1 MEPTALATTTEA
13 ASKSGI
19 HVVLA
24 PEQLTTLFGIPITN
38 TLLTSWAVIIV
49 LFILAGTMGSR
60 LKLIPSRFQTLLEWL
75 FEFVY
80 DYIAETLE
88 SRDLARRFFPLLA
101 TIFLFIFTSN
111 LLEFTPGIGS
121 IGFFSADGF
130 VPLLRS
136 VNTDL
141 NVTLMLA
148 IVAFLT
154 IEITGILVI
163 GAWKYAG
170 KFINFSGHGIGQRLI
185 NFFVGI
191 VEFFSEIARV
201 ISFSFR
207 LFGNIFAG
215 EVLILVVT
223 YFLPVVAPVPVMM
236 FEVFV
241 GFVQAAIFALLTL
254 FFIKIAIQEPHS
266 TGSTGSSQA
275 SAAHEH
281 ASAAL

>member
-1 MEPTALATTTEA
+1 MPPMQ
-13 ASKSGI
+13 SGI
-19 HVVLA
+19 NVVLA
-24 PEQLTTLFGIPITN
+24 PEQLGTLFGIPITN
-38 TLLTSWAVIIV
+38 TLITSWTVI
-49 LFILAGTMGSR
+49 LILLVVGFFVGR
-60 LKLIPSRFQTLLEWL
+60 GVKLIPSRFQLLLETL
-75 FEFVY
+75 FSFVY

-88 SRDLARRFFPLLA
+88 SRDLARRFFPFLT

-121 IGFFSADGF
+121 VGFFKTVGGEF
-130 VPLLRS
+130 VPLFRS

-148 IVAFLT
+148 ILSFLT

-170 KFINFSGHGIGQRLI
+170 KFLNFHGGVIG
-185 NFFVGI
+185 FFVGI
-191 VEFFSEIARV
+191 IEFFSEIARI

-207 LFGNIFAG
+207 LFGNVFAG

-223 YFLPVVAPVPVMM
+223 YFLPVIAPVPVMM
-236 FEVFV
+236 FEIFV

-254 FFIKIAIQEPHS
+254 FFIKLAISEPH
-266 TGSTGSSQA
+266 
-275 SAAHEH
+275 
-281 ASAAL
+281 